1 MSDQSPAGGQ
11 NMVPSTDDGK
21 SFGPKVI
28 SKTTSLLNH
37 GLNSALTTLVKI
49 EATWAK
55 IEARSKK
62 TAENAKKVGAPGTK
76 GDNSTSTSKLGMA
89 EMPKKPGVVAE
100 EPAGTG
106 AGTGAGGLG
115 GLGVSRGALLGLG
128 VVAGVGALA
137 SMTPSTMAAVT
148 QRMAA
153 DTTAG
158 ISGMSANSLIKQ
170 SNKAVGGG
178 VTSVGSPTQSAMA
191 VMYSGGFTASS
202 LSSKNIMS
210 SLGGLSALTGGS
222 NEQMATALSQMNGM
236 NFLRMG
242 IRIRDNNGDL
252 KPINTIVNDVW
263 KFMYGSRK
271 VTKEQVSMVY
281 NPGSKANM
289 DVQTIA
295 GGDPNLFAAIAGGLI
310 ARAGKG
316 TGLSGADLKDP
327 NKALNA
333 LGVGKDAPVRVNF
346 KNNTANNNLLDATQ
360 KGLVGGYDA
369 ALNTNTTLTNGM
381 TDLANAVPQVTDALM
396 KFKGFLQT
404 FPNTGPVGGGISG
417 AVGGAVGFGTNMLM
431 AKAMFGGGGG
441 GLFGGGAGGLLGG
454 GGGAAAAAGVEGPLM
469 ANGAFTTAAGA
480 GGMGVMAK
488 LGSVLSKGGKFGVPT
503 GILGSGSMLAK
514 AGRAGLG
521 IATYM
526 GMEKAQKW
534 LNKQGANLPSWLR
547 KAGNFAFDLG
557 QGALSGLAAGGLP
570 GAVAGTGMGAVG
582 ATQSLLQGGTGGG
595 GGAGNQ
601 PLGVEGSGSGE
612 LLQKPI
618 TGPMVITSD
627 FGFRKDPIAKRA
639 GKSGANQHHNGV
651 DYACPPN
658 TPVMAAAAGKVVT
671 VAFDANGYGNYI
683 IIDHGSIKTLYGHLS
698 RCIVRPGQVVTAG
711 ERIGLSGSTG
721 AVTGPHLHFEV
732 RKGFGRATATDPKP
746 YLNGKKSF
754 LSKVFNAIKGA
765 FKKVASVVGSAV
777 SAVGS
782 ALGFTSNQ
790 SSSKGSLLNTKGISG
805 MSSPSLSA
813 LISSTTATGEPLSY
827 EDIQKVVS
835 KSSSGSQGSVS
846 FIDTQVDPSTGKTI
860 KFPGVTDTKVNTVSG
875 DSGSMAFG
883 SRVGLIK
890 ALYRHGFKPG
900 KRLDTAFAVALAES
914 GGRAHA
920 HNPYGKDDSYGVFQ
934 LNMKND
940 DPTDPNM
947 GKKRLKLW
955 HLQNNEQLYDPDTNL
970 TAAFQASNKG
980 TWWAHW
986 ATYSSGKFV
995 QYLDDAAKAGK
1006 LAGIPS
1012 YDVGTTRVPQDQ
1024 LALVHKDE
1032 MIVPADAASKIR
1044 NNSKTGAG
1052 GAGNGVNINVDMKV
1066 QIANADPH
1074 QAERL
1079 FQEFKTRI
1087 AKELRLKGMG
1097 TF

>member
-37 GLNSALTTLVKI
+37 GLNSALTTLIKI

-62 TAENAKKVGAPGTK
+62 TAENAKKAGATGA
-76 GDNSTSTSKLGMA
+76 GGANSTSTSKLGMA
-89 EMPKKPGVVAE
+89 EMPKKPGIVAG
-100 EPAGTG
+100 EPNSTGTGTG
-106 AGTGAGGLG
+106 AV

-178 VTSVGSPTQSAMA
+178 VTSIGSPTQSAMA

-202 LSSKNIMS
+202 VSSKNIMS

-346 KNNTANNNLLDATQ
+346 KNNTANNNLLAATQ

-431 AKAMFGGGGG
+431 ARAVFGGGGR
-441 GLFGGGAGGLLGG
+441 GLFGGGAGGML

-480 GGMGVMAK
+480 GGAGIMAK
-488 LGSVLSKGGKFGVPT
+488 LGTTLSNGGKFGTAT
-503 GILGSGSMLAK
+503 GVLGGGSMLAK
-514 AGRAGLG
+514 AGRAGLS

-526 GMEKAQKW
+526 GMEKVQKW

-557 QGALSGLAAGGLP
+557 QGALTGLAAGGLP
-570 GAVAGTGMGAVG
+570 GAVAGTAMGGIG

-595 GGAGNQ
+595 GTAGNQ
-601 PLGVEGSGSGE
+601 PMGVEGSGSGE
-612 LLQKPI
+612 TLQNPI
-618 TGPMVITSD
+618 SGPMVIKSD
-627 FGFRKDPIAKRA
+627 FGFRKDPVALKKGQKA
-639 GKSGANQHHNGV
+639 STKHHNGV

-671 VAFDANGYGNYI
+671 VAYDANGYGNYI
-683 IIDHGSIKTLYGHLS
+683 IIDHGAIKTLYGHLN
-698 RCIVRPGQVVTAG
+698 RCIVRPGQVVASG
-711 ERIGLSGSTG
+711 ERIGLSGATG

-732 RKGFGRATATDPKP
+732 RKGLGRSTAIDPKP
-746 YLNGKKSF
+746 YISGKKSF
-754 LSKVFNAIKGA
+754 LSRAFNAIKGA
-765 FKKVASVVGSAV
+765 FKKVASVVGSAI

-782 ALGFTSNQ
+782 ALGFTSKQ
-790 SSSKGSLLNTKGISG
+790 ASKAPLLNAKSIGG
-805 MSSPSLSA
+805 LSSADLST
-813 LISSTTATGEPLSY
+813 LISSTTASGEPLSY
-827 EDIQKVVS
+827 EDIQKVIKQRS
-835 KSSSGSQGSVS
+835 PGYQGAVS
-846 FIDTQVDPSTGKTI
+846 FTDTQVDPSTGKTI
-860 KFPGVTDTKVNTVSG
+860 KSPGIADSKVNLVSG
-875 DSGSMAFG
+875 DKGTMAFG

-890 ALYRHGFKPG
+890 ALYRHGFTPG

-914 GGRAHA
+914 GGNAHE
-920 HNPYGKDDSYGVFQ
+920 HNPYGRDDSYGVFQ

-955 HLQNNEQLYDPDTNL
+955 HLQRNEQLYDPDTNL

-980 TWWAHW
+980 KWWAHW
-986 ATYSSGKFV
+986 ASYSSGKFV

-1032 MIVPADAASKIR
+1032 MIVPADAATKIR

-1087 AKELRLKGMG
+1087 AKELRLKGMS